1 MYCVSHNKFN
11 VFNFHL
17 LYGFIDVPQSPHS
30 LDSEDVYSRN
40 LTLIW
45 AIPHDNNA
53 PILGNFI
60 FYRNPFFIENG
71 SDVLLTDDDNVGEF
85 IVENLH
91 PGEFY
96 NFTIIAF
103 NEEGNS
109 AESDTYRVRT
119 LEEGMLIINP
129 KINS

>member
-1 MYCVSHNKFN
+1 M
-11 VFNFHL
+11 

-53 PILGNFI
+53 PILGNLI
-60 FYRNPFFIENG
+60 FYRNPSFIENG

-85 IVENLH
+85 IVGNLH

-109 AESDTYRVRT
+109 AESDSYRVRT
-119 LEEGMLIINP
+119 LEEGMLIIIP